1 MTSTEVY
8 KSKMSKGLR
17 DFFEKYESSM
27 RELIDN
33 LDSDGLLLRNFNEEK
48 VIRLIN
54 LAKSCNMSLKLS
66 NDFNSIVDLDEVK
79 RKENLA
85 YLKKAFRTEDEIR
98 IGEHCLSSLVN
109 SYTTILE
116 KLKIYFLF
124 FIDWSKLNKRNKDIY
139 GLGGAIKEL
148 LNKYPDNLYLN
159 YFNAGTRNSFT
170 HYTFFFGE
178 KSKIILC
185 SEIFDKNPKEMPLHE
200 LMKEIQ
206 NLGVLTEGFYLS
218 VKDKLGMPEINLE
231 MLER

>member
-1 MTSTEVY
+1 MTSIEVY

-27 RELIDN
+27 KELIDN

-54 LAKSCNMSLKLS
+54 LSKSCNMSLKLS

-79 RKENLA
+79 RKENLT

-98 IGEHCLSSLVN
+98 IGEHCLSALVN

-124 FIDWSKLNKRNKDIY
+124 FIDWSKLKKRDKDIY

-170 HYTFFFGE
+170 HYTFFFGIG
-178 KSKIILC
+178 SKIYLC
-185 SEIFDKNPKEMPLHE
+185 SEIFDENPKEMPLHE

-206 NLGVLTEGFYLS
+206 NLAVLTEGFYLS
-218 VKDKLGMPEINLE
+218 IKDKLGMPEINLE

>member
-1 MTSTEVY
+1 MTSIEVY

-27 RELIDN
+27 KELIDN

-48 VIRLIN
+48 VTRLIN

-98 IGEHCLSSLVN
+98 IGEHCLSALVN

-116 KLKIYFLF
+116 KVKIYFLF
-124 FIDWSKLNKRNKDIY
+124 FIDWSKLNKKHKDIY
-139 GLGGAIKEL
+139 GLNGAIKEL
-148 LNKYPDNLYLN
+148 LKKYPENLYLK

-170 HYTFFFGE
+170 HYTFFFGIG
-178 KSKIILC
+178 SKIYLC
-185 SEIFDKNPKEMPLHE
+185 SEMFDENPKEMPLHE

-206 NLGVLTEGFYLS
+206 NLAVLTEGFYLS
-218 VKDKLGMPEINLE
+218 IKDKLGMPEINVE

>member
-27 RELIDN
+27 KELIDN

-109 SYTTILE
+109 SYTTIRKAKNL
-116 KLKIYFLF
+116 LF
-124 FIDWSKLNKRNKDIY
+124 V
-139 GLGGAIKEL
+139 
-148 LNKYPDNLYLN
+148 
-159 YFNAGTRNSFT
+159 
-170 HYTFFFGE
+170 
-178 KSKIILC
+178 
-185 SEIFDKNPKEMPLHE
+185 LH
-200 LMKEIQ
+200 
-206 NLGVLTEGFYLS
+206 
-218 VKDKLGMPEINLE
+218 
-231 MLER
+231 